1 MRVLFLEDGHEQ
13 YPRDQAG
20 VIVGGEGGLGA
31 LHQNGLRSGGV
42 QLVGLLRAPGVAGSG
57 QEEYRD
63 RFGGNQ
69 ADYSYSL
76 FLRG

>member
-1 MRVLFLEDGHEQ
+1 MLFLEDGHEQ

-42 QLVGLLRAPGVAGSG
+42 QLVGLLCASGVAGSG
-57 QEEYRD
+57 QEEHLD
-63 RFGGNQ
+63 SPGGSQ
-69 ADYSYSL
+69 ADYSNSL